1 MISVYRKARK
11 SKLTLLGCAA
21 LMLFASACGEKTPPD
36 TRATD
41 ANAIRDLDTQ
51 WSKTA
56 AASDVDGA
64 VSYYTDDATL
74 MPPNAPAAT
83 GKQAIRAVW
92 AGLLIPGNMVSWQT
106 DKVEVARSSDLA
118 YSTGEYQATLK
129 DAQGKEVMDRGKYV
143 EVWKKQA
150 DGKWKVVADMYNS
163 DFPAAPAEKKVR
175 EKPRRGRSRA
185 RATRRK
191 KRA

>member
-1 MISVYRKARK
+1 MTLTYRRARK
-11 SKLTLLGCAA
+11 SKLTFLGCGA
-21 LMLFASACGEKTPPD
+21 LMLFASACRQQAPPD
-36 TRATD
+36 TRGTD

-56 AASDVDGA
+56 KANDVDGA

-92 AGLLIPGNMVSWQT
+92 AGILIPGNAVSWQA
-106 DKVEVARSSDLA
+106 DKVEVGRSSDLA

-129 DAQGKEVMDRGKYV
+129 DAQGKPVMDRGKYV

-150 DGKWKVVADMYNS
+150 DGKWKVVADMFNS
-163 DFPAAPAEKKVR
+163 DLPATPAPEKKVR
-175 EKPRRGRSRA
+175 AKPRRGRVRTTRHKRRA
-185 RATRRK
+185 
-191 KRA
+191 

>member
-1 MISVYRKARK
+1 MTSLYRRARK
-11 SKLTLLGCAA
+11 SKLMLLGCAA
-21 LMLFASACGEKTPPD
+21 LMLFASACGEKAPPD
-36 TRATD
+36 TRGTD

-56 AASDVDGA
+56 GANDVDGA
-64 VSYYTDDATL
+64 TSYYTDDATL

-92 AGLLIPGNMVSWQT
+92 AGILIPGNAVSWQA
-106 DKVEVARSSDLA
+106 DKVEVGRSSDLA
-118 YSTGEYQATLK
+118 YSDGEYQATMK
-129 DAQGKEVMDRGKYV
+129 DAQGKTVMDRGKYL

-150 DGKWKVVADMYNS
+150 DGKWKVVADMFNS
-163 DFPAAPAEKKVR
+163 DLPLAPPAEKKVR
-175 EKPRRGRSRA
+175 AKPRRGRA
-185 RATRRK
+185 RATRHK

>member
-1 MISVYRKARK
+1 MISLYRRARK
-11 SKLTLLGCAA
+11 SKLTFLACGT
-21 LMLFASACGEKTPPD
+21 LMLFASACGEKAPPD
-36 TRATD
+36 TRGTD

-56 AASDVDGA
+56 AANDVEGA
-64 VSYYTDDATL
+64 TSYYTDDATL

-92 AGLLIPGNMVSWQT
+92 AGILIPGNAVSWQA
-106 DKVEVARSSDLA
+106 DKVEVGRASDLA
-118 YSTGEYQATLK
+118 YSDGEYQATMK
-129 DAQGKEVMDRGKYV
+129 DAQGKAVMDRGKYL

-150 DGKWKVVADMYNS
+150 DGKWKVVADMFNS
-163 DFPAAPAEKKVR
+163 DLPATPAPEKKVR
-175 EKPRRGRSRA
+175 AKPRRGRA
-185 RATRRK
+185 RATRHK